1 MFKIVI
7 GLVRDVRTET
17 GTLELSNSP
26 GWGREK
32 TANAPS
38 SINIA
43 TFFIDRIVK

>member
-1 MFKIVI
+1 MFKIVF
-7 GLVRDVRTET
+7 GLVRDVRTGA

-38 SINIA
+38 SINTA
-43 TFFIDRIVK
+43 TFFIDRTLK